1 MGKGSDFERSLCKK
15 FSLWWTNNERD
26 DVFWRTSQ
34 SGGRA
39 TERKKKGKMTA
50 GSYGDMMSVSKVGK
64 PFEDIFVME
73 FKKGYTKELSILSI
87 VDGKKKSVLL
97 DWWIKNEKIVSESGR
112 KFGLIVFRRDYRHTC
127 IVMNLEL
134 FNLLIYYCKE
144 PQGIDLIDVYF
155 TGIGGRLII
164 MQLDFFLNWCSPE
177 TLLLLEGL

>member
-39 TERKKKGKMTA
+39 TERKKKGKTTA

-87 VDGKKKSVLL
+87 VDGKRKSILL
-97 DWWIKNEKIVSESGR
+97 DWWIKNEKIVTESER
-112 KFGLIVFRRDYRHTC
+112 KFGLLVFRRDYRHTC
-127 IVMNLEL
+127 IVMNLKSY
-134 FNLLIYYCKE
+134 NLLIHFCKE
-144 PQGIDLIDVYF
+144 PDDTNLIDIYF
-155 TGIGGRLII
+155 PKIGDRLII
-164 MQLDFFLNWCSPE
+164 IRLDSFFNWCSPE
-177 TLLLLEGL
+177 TLLLLEDL